1 MFKKSLIVISMVLS
15 ACSTTPVALYSDSS
29 LHASKIA
36 TITNSCNAECKKV
49 IKQQLVVSSKYQMSE
64 GLLLEVNGQQGARKV
79 TRGMAFDSP
88 IHGRFTTA
96 VEQGKT
102 ELVIDHNSQLIIAR
116 PARFT
121 VDLLGGHNYVIGR
134 IRVERIPSAYY
145 EWFPIVY
152 DETAQKIIYGS
163 EDLIDQDE

>member
-1 MFKKSLIVISMVLS
+1 MFKKSFIVISMVLS

-36 TITNSCNAECKKV
+36 TITNSCNVECKKV

-64 GLLLEVNGQQGARKV
+64 GLLLEVNGQQGTRKV

-96 VEQGKT
+96 VE
-102 ELVIDHNSQLIIAR
+102 
-116 PARFT
+116 
-121 VDLLGGHNYVIGR
+121 
-134 IRVERIPSAYY
+134 
-145 EWFPIVY
+145 
-152 DETAQKIIYGS
+152 
-163 EDLIDQDE
+163 